1 MLRLLSSKT
10 QGRKDLWRPSVV
22 YYIGQ
27 DGIFK
32 GNAQTLMGSY
42 FLEKKSVVAIKKGCI
57 IKAEKQSDLAL
68 KY

>member
-10 QGRKDLWRPSVV
+10 QGRKDLWRPSVE

-32 GNAQTLMGSY
+32 GNAQALMGSY
-42 FLEKKSVVAIKKGCI
+42 FLEKKISSCN
-57 IKAEKQSDLAL
+57 
-68 KY
+68 